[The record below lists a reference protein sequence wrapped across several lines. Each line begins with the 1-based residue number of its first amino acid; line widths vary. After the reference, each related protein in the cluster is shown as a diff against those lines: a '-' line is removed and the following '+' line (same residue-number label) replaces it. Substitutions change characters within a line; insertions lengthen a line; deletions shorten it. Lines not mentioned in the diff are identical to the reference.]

1 MRLTLAK
8 KIGGGFLFLLVC
20 TGIMASLSIDVMKR
34 AGEVSE
40 STALDCIPK
49 LMQFNSSVGN
59 LLQGAYHTRVFF
71 ENGDQE
77 SYKRGL
83 EYIRALEQNFN
94 EFVALNRQYADE
106 QSSRF
111 IETFKTLYGNYT
123 QSSTDG
129 YEIQNQAEQATR
141 LMQERAAFAV
151 RTLGTLMDTMSATLR
166 AFLADGNTQA
176 VEQYSRNMAAVAA
189 LTRRLQDAE
198 RDLLQ
203 TARGKDAEA
212 LARQVTALEVL
223 CKDFPSLRAHLLRQ
237 ECRAMFDD
245 VEKALAAFAEQA
257 RLMSRLQ
264 TGRMEADA
272 VRVRSYNQLH
282 TEISETSQHLSRRAI
297 ADVTRTH
304 SSLQTSQHVTLL
316 ASLSLLILGALAAFV
331 ITRAVTRP
339 LARTQEFA
347 EAVARGNLDQT
358 LNVRNSDETGR
369 LADAL
374 RHMVQNLRQT
384 ITAANDKAAEARI
397 ATRQAQEATAQAE
410 QAAQLAADAHKNGMI
425 AAAETL
431 EEHVNAMSTSSQE
444 LAAQIDQSREAAEN
458 SARNLQDVA
467 ASMQEMNASVQSVA
481 HHAVTASE
489 QSSLAREHAIEG
501 KGMVLHSLQ
510 NARALH
516 SLSLKLKDNMTTLQ
530 EKTDA
535 ITLVMEVISDIA
547 DQTNLLALNAAIEA
561 ARAGDA
567 GRGFAV
573 VADEVRKLAEKTTT
587 STADVERVISGIGA
601 SMKESMEAVDTAVS
615 QIENSAALAEKA
627 EGALEAIAEE
637 AENTATALHSIATAG
652 EQQSATSDSI
662 NRAIGELSALA
673 RQASDALRQSAQEVA
688 GLADQSR
695 ELDAL
700 VDRMKQGG

>member
-212 LARQVTALEVL
+212 LARQVAALEVL
-223 CKDFPSLRAHLLRQ
+223 CKDFPPLRAHLLRQ

-304 SSLQTSQHVTLL
+304 SSLQTSQHVMLL

-358 LNVRNSDETGR
+358 LDVRNSDETGR

-489 QSSLAREHAIEG
+489 QSSLAREHALEG

-688 GLADQSR
+688 GLAGQSR
-695 ELDAL
+695 KLDAL

>member
-8 KIGGGFLFLLVC
+8 KIGGGFMLLLVC
-20 TGIMASLSIDVMKR
+20 IGVMASLSIDVMKR
-34 AGEVSE
+34 AGAVSE
-40 STALDCIPK
+40 STAQDCIPK

-71 ENGDQE
+71 ESGEQE
-77 SYKRGL
+77 SYRLGL
-83 EYIRALEQNFN
+83 DYIRALEQNFN
-94 EFVALNRQYADE
+94 DFVALNQKYPDE

-111 IETFKTLYGNYT
+111 IEIFKRLYGNYT
-123 QSSTDG
+123 QSSVSG

-151 RTLGTLMDTMSATLR
+151 HTLGTLMDTMSGTLR
-166 AFLADGNTQA
+166 AFLVDGNTQA
-176 VEQYSRNMAAVAA
+176 VEQYSRNMAAAA
-189 LTRRLQDAE
+189 SLTRRLQNAE

-212 LARQVTALEVL
+212 LDRQVAALDKL
-223 CKDFPSLRAHLLRQ
+223 CKDFSPLRERLLRQ

-264 TGRMEADA
+264 LRRMEAGA

-282 TEISETSQHLSRRAI
+282 TEISETSRHLSQRAI
-297 ADVTRTH
+297 ADVSRTH
-304 SSLQTSQHVTLL
+304 SSLRTSQNVMLL
-316 ASLSLLILGALAAFV
+316 ASLCLLVLGALSAFV

-339 LARTQEFA
+339 LARTQDFA

-358 LNVRNSDETGR
+358 LEVRNNDETGR

-374 RHMVQNLRQT
+374 RLMVQNLRET
-384 ITAANDKAAEARI
+384 ITAANDKAVEARI

-410 QAAQLAADAHKNGMI
+410 QAARMAADAHKNGMI

-431 EEHVNAMSTSSQE
+431 EEHVNAMSASSQE
-444 LAAQIDQSREAAEN
+444 LAAQIDHSREAAED
-458 SARNLQDVA
+458 SARNLHEVA
-467 ASMQEMNASVQSVA
+467 ASMQEMNVSVQSVA
-481 HHAVTASE
+481 HHAATASE
-489 QSSLAREHAIEG
+489 QSALAREHAIEG

-516 SLSLKLKDNMTTLQ
+516 ALSLKLKGNMNTLQ

-573 VADEVRKLAEKTTT
+573 VADEVRKLAEKTTS
-587 STADVERVISGIGA
+587 STADVAQVINGIGA

-627 EGALEAIAEE
+627 EKALEAIAEE
-637 AENTATALHSIATAG
+637 AENTATALHSIAAAG

-662 NRAIGELSALA
+662 NRAIGELSTLA

-688 GLADQSR
+688 ELAGQSR
-695 ELDAL
+695 KLDAL
-700 VDRMKQGG
+700 VDRMKQGD

>member
-212 LARQVTALEVL
+212 LARQVAALEVL
-223 CKDFPSLRAHLLRQ
+223 CKDFPPLRAHLLRQ

-282 TEISETSQHLSRRAI
+282 TEISETSQH
-297 ADVTRTH
+297 VM
-304 SSLQTSQHVTLL
+304 LL

-358 LNVRNSDETGR
+358 LDVRNSDETGR

-688 GLADQSR
+688 GLAGQSR